1 MIKARAK
8 NDCVFCKI
16 VSGEIPST
24 KTYEDDNF
32 IGILDTNPETYGHTL
47 VIPKKHFENL
57 LDTPSSLGNEMLD
70 AIKKVSLNL
79 AKESK
84 AEGFNVIFNIHKIAG
99 QEVQHVHA
107 HILPRRQN
115 DGMRFAMLNGLREKN
130 KKGEK

>member
-1 MIKARAK
+1 M
-8 NDCVFCKI
+8 
-16 VSGEIPST
+16 
-24 KTYEDDNF
+24 
-32 IGILDTNPETYGHTL
+32 
-47 VIPKKHFENL
+47 
-57 LDTPSSLGNEMLD
+57 
-70 AIKKVSLNL
+70 